1 MFWSKKHKLQEGSD
15 SDIEAMMAQIDAD
28 FAGAQKWYES
38 EHRDPLVVAD
48 FKSKTGGASREIVI
62 DEHDH
67 FILDG
72 HGQVTAQQILEWD
85 RQGLLSWLNADSR
98 DLVKLH
104 ADSE

>member
-1 MFWSKKHKLQEGSD
+1 MFWSKKHKRQEGSD
-15 SDIEAMMAQIDAD
+15 SDTEAMMAQIDAD

-72 HGQVTAQQILEWD
+72 HGQVLHS
-85 RQGLLSWLNADSR
+85 RFLSGTGRGSSAGSTR
-98 DLVKLH
+98 IP
-104 ADSE
+104 